1 MEDKKNFDDEVLLTT
16 VADLVEAQII
26 ESLLKTNDISI
37 NTRFR
42 GTGAYMSVYM
52 GNSKHGIDIYVGARN
67 VERAKQLL
75 EAESEL
81 SELQVSE
88 EQEFLEEQQI
98 AFRKKRIKA
107 LILLFLFISGAL
119 VSVIYF
125 LVHFLTN
132 IFT

>member
-26 ESLLKTNDISI
+26 ESILKTNDISI

-88 EQEFLEEQQI
+88 EQEFLKEQQI
-98 AFRKKRIKA
+98 AFKKKRIKA